1 MKVYVFIVTYNR
13 LSLLKKTINS
23 LRKQT
28 YPIDNL
34 CVINNGSTDGTYE
47 WLLEQQDLTV
57 IHQENLGGAGGFS
70 RGVQYAYSVHHSLD
84 NKDPCHLSIP
94 WNIPWI

>member
-28 YPIDNL
+28 HPIDNL

-57 IHQENLGGAGGFS
+57 IHQENLGGAGGFLFS
-70 RGVQYAYSVHHSLD
+70 FATGVLGWRE
-84 NKDPCHLSIP
+84 LSTLRARI
-94 WNIPWI
+94 